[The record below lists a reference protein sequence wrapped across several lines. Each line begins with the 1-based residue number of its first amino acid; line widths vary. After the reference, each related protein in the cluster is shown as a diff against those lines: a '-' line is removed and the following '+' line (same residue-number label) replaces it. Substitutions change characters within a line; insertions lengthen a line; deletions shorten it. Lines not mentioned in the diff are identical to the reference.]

1 MRTTIDK
8 AGRIVVPKPLRD
20 ERGLSG
26 GQDLEITARD
36 GHLEVDVAPVAMR
49 LEDRDGALVAVPS
62 EPLPPLTA
70 EQVREVLERTR
81 R

>member
-1 MRTTIDK
+1 MRTTIDQ
-8 AGRIVVPKPLRD
+8 AGRIVVPKPMRD
-20 ERGLSG
+20 ELGLSG
-26 GQDLEITARD
+26 GQEIEITARD

-49 LEDRDGALVAVPS
+49 LEEHGGVPAAIPS
-62 EPLPPLTA
+62 GPLPPLTA